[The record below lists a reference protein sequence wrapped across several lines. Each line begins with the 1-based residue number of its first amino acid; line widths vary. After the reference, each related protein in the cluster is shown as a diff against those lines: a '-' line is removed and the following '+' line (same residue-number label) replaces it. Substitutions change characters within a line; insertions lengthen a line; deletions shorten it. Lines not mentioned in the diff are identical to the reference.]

1 MALEPVTHITDL
13 VSSNPVATDNVSQGD
28 DHLRNIKKALTTDF
42 AAISGPV
49 TATHTELNIVS
60 GKTLSSSDD
69 VIDNFPA
76 GTKML
81 FQQTSA
87 PTGWTK
93 DTSSDNRALRVVTGS
108 AASGGSVNFSTI
120 FGSGK
125 VTGSHALTISEAPD
139 HKHDSPFGGGSGGIG
154 IDSANPNGT
163 GATISYD
170 RFISDTVA
178 AGSVSADRT
187 GTPVDSSNGSA
198 HSHTLGFDIKYL
210 DVIIATKN

>member
-42 AAISGPV
+42 AGISGPV

-93 DTSSDNRALRVVTGS
+93 DTTAAINNGSLRTVTGS
-108 AASGGSVNFSTI
+108 VSTGGATSFTTV

-125 VTGSHALTISEAPD
+125 TTGSTTLSAAQAGVGS
-139 HKHDSPFGGGSGGIG
+139 HKHIQGAAIREFGGSFDYSATTGGARTEG
-154 IDSANPNGT
+154 TSA
-163 GATISYD
+163 A
-170 RFISDTVA
+170 VA
-178 AGSVSADRT
+178 ITTHPFTETVSAAA
-187 GTPVDSSNGSA
+187 SSG
-198 HSHTLGFDIKYL
+198 HTHTMAIDLKYY